1 MVTDIRI
8 YVAIGLFMIA
18 CISLMIFNF
27 IVIRYSRA
35 RHTPSARKVEKWLTI
50 LYTESIITGHVNSES
65 PKHNKFLLKRLPK
78 TRHLITYSRAL
89 QTLKTNF
96 PKAYTEYVKNRY
108 EVFRKLAYI
117 YRRKSRVERT
127 CFTDFISN
135 FPELVGDSYGQLAD
149 SFISYINDSGI
160 HCRTKV
166 ISALCSIG
174 SVQGVFNVLQV
185 VNDKSLFMHSH
196 LLTIELSKFRGDKEE
211 LASHLWNDGRHWN
224 SDLRVS
230 IVQYITDFS
239 NQYTEIFLSALQ
251 DKSLNTEVRAAIIRY
266 YKKYAYDPI
275 RPILIEFIYNHKNI
289 DLSIEA
295 ASALSKYPAPETVEA
310 LKNALSNPEW
320 HIRYN
325 AAASLLKAGD
335 RDDILQVLKSDS
347 VYKREIVKYM
357 LEIEAA
363 MRNVGTQLNMFY
375 EELGI

>member
-1 MVTDIRI
+1 MGADIRI

-27 IVIRYSRA
+27 VVIRYSRA

-50 LYTESIITGHVNSES
+50 LYTESIITGQANSNS
-65 PKHNKFLLKRLPK
+65 PKHDKFLLRKLPK
-78 TRHLITYSRAL
+78 TRNLITYSLAL
-89 QTLKTNF
+89 QTLKTNY
-96 PKAYTEYVKNRY
+96 PKAHTEYVKNRY
-108 EVFRKLAYI
+108 EVFHNLAYI

-127 CFTDFISN
+127 CYADFISN
-135 FPELVGDSYGQLAD
+135 FPELIGNSYGQLAD

-185 VNDKSLFMHSH
+185 INDKSLFMHSH
-196 LLTIELSKFRGDKEE
+196 LLTIVLSKFKGDKDE
-211 LASHLWNDGRHWN
+211 LASHLWNDGHYWSSN
-224 SDLRVS
+224 LRVS
-230 IVQYITDFS
+230 VVQYITGVS
-239 NQYTEIFLSALQ
+239 NHYVGLFLSVLQ
-251 DKSLNTEVRAAIIRY
+251 DASVNTEVRAAIIRY
-266 YKKYAYDPI
+266 YQKYTYEPA
-275 RPILIEFIYNHKNI
+275 RPILIEFINNHKNI

-295 ASALSKYPAPETVEA
+295 AAALSKYPAPETIEA

-325 AAASLLKAGD
+325 AAASLLKTGD
-335 RDDILQVLKSDS
+335 RDDIVEVLSSGS
-347 VYKREIVKYM
+347 VYKREILKYM
-357 LEIEAA
+357 LEVEAA
-363 MRNVGTQLNMFY
+363 MRNVGTQLSLFY